1 MRATRAVIL
10 ACLAAAPAFAQTEL
24 PGQNPGPNETT
35 APEAEGHPVSEPT
48 RPDSVNATPD
58 YGGPAAPLPKKF
70 QPLKFGGEAVFQV
83 FPTSSATSMPS
94 FFIGGRF
101 LAGYAPF
108 KLMRFSGMASLG
120 LPVAFRRSYST
131 STTST
136 SSSSPQIGLFGGLGA
151 EATLELLPAVR
162 PLARVNFDFAFFR
175 TGSTLPAD
183 SLTFALGARF
193 ISVFDVYLSLG
204 GDYCGGIS
212 VGLGLGI
219 GKF

>member
-1 MRATRAVIL
+1 MRASRAVIL

-24 PGQNPGPNETT
+24 PGQGGPGPTESSS
-35 APEAEGHPVSEPT
+35 EAQGHPVSEPT

-58 YGGPAAPLPKKF
+58 YSGPAAPLPKKF

-83 FPTSSATSMPS
+83 FPTSSSTGLPS
-94 FFIGGRF
+94 LFIGGRF
-101 LAGYAPF
+101 LGGYAPF

-120 LPVAFRRSYST
+120 VPIAFRRA
-131 STTST
+131 TTSIYTT
-136 SSSSPQIGLFGGLGA
+136 SSSSTVQVGLFMGIGA

-162 PLARVNFDFAFFR
+162 PLARVNFDFALYR

-193 ISVFDVYLSLG
+193 INVFDVYLSAG
-204 GDYCGGIS
+204 GDYGGGIAI
-212 VGLGLGI
+212 GLGLGI